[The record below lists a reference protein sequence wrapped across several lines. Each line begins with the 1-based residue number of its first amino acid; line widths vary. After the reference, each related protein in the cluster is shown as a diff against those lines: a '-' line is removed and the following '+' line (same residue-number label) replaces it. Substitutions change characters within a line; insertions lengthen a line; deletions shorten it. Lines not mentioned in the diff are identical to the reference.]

1 MSKVLRVALIVLAV
15 AGVLSLPA
23 FLLLGGQSTLD
34 GTSWRLEAWSVS
46 ATDPT
51 AFTIT
56 ATFAD
61 GQISGTSAVNS
72 YGGPY
77 KASRTGIF
85 SSGPMNSTAM
95 GGPPDAMRAEQT
107 FFALLGQVKR
117 YSRLEDALTLMDANR
132 NPLLIFRKTQ

>member
-1 MSKVLRVALIVLAV
+1 MAGASALA
-15 AGVLSLPA
+15 A
-23 FLLLGGQSTLD
+23 FFLLGGQSNLD

-77 KASRTGIF
+77 KASRAGLF
-85 SSGPMNSTAM
+85 SSGPINATAM
-95 GGPPDAMRAEQT
+95 AGPPEAMRAEQT
-107 FFALLGQVKR
+107 FFALLEQAKR
-117 YSRLEDALTLMDANR
+117 YSRLEATLTLMDANR
-132 NPLLIFRKTQ
+132 NPLLIFRETQ

>member
-1 MSKVLRVALIVLAV
+1 MSGILRIALIVLVV
-15 AGVLSLPA
+15 AGVAALAA
-23 FLLLGGQSTLD
+23 FFLLGGNSALD

-85 SSGPMNSTAM
+85 SSGPINSTAM
-95 GGPPDAMRAEQT
+95 AGPPDAMRAEQT
-107 FFALLGQVKR
+107 FFALLDQVKR